1 MLRSRSSLT
10 AASMPIACAARLH
23 DDRRAAVP
31 WGNRQSC
38 DSSYTADDPDP
49 RCGHRS
55 ARPVLMIRSP
65 VLSSS
70 PGNPEKSRAVSE
82 SPACR
87 PCFCI
92 SSHQNVTMPAKTGRR
107 SKGDRDAFAIRPM
120 RPVGDRIR
128 ENAAALG
135 ITYNDYVTGIL
146 ARAVGMPEYD
156 PLESSQAQLHLDDR
170 MTA

>member
-1 MLRSRSSLT
+1 VREER
-10 AASMPIACAARLH
+10 
-23 DDRRAAVP
+23 
-31 WGNRQSC
+31 
-38 DSSYTADDPDP
+38 
-49 RCGHRS
+49 
-55 ARPVLMIRSP
+55 
-65 VLSSS
+65 
-70 PGNPEKSRAVSE
+70 VSE
-82 SPACR
+82 SPACQ

-92 SSHQNVTMPAKTGRR
+92 SSLQDVTMPAKTGRR

-146 ARAVGMPEYD
+146 ARAVGMPEYA
-156 PLESSQAQLHLDDR
+156 PLEPTAAQLHLDER

>member
-1 MLRSRSSLT
+1 
-10 AASMPIACAARLH
+10 MPFACAAATRVWIVMWH
-23 DDRRAAVP
+23 K
-31 WGNRQSC
+31 
-38 DSSYTADDPDP
+38 
-49 RCGHRS
+49 
-55 ARPVLMIRSP
+55 
-65 VLSSS
+65 
-70 PGNPEKSRAVSE
+70 KSRAVSE

-87 PCFCI
+87 LCFCI
-92 SSHQNVTMPAKTGRR
+92 SSHQDVTMPAKTGRR

-156 PLESSQAQLHLDDR
+156 PLESSQAQLHLNDR